1 MESFEQNVGTI
12 DRFVRVSVA
21 VIILL
26 FLVMRGKLSF
36 ITAISLIA
44 GGMLLSSAISG
55 VCPLYTQLGFF
66 TTKNS

>member
-12 DRFVRVSVA
+12 DRFVRVGVA

-44 GGMLLSSAISG
+44 AGMLLSSAISG
-55 VCPLYTQLGFF
+55 VCPLYTQIGAF
-66 TTKNS
+66 TTKNG